1 MDREESRTGGVG
13 EGFEAETA
21 TQMEKR
27 ANSEEEVAGDFIAK
41 RPKTMRPFLTACP
54 ITYDML
60 CKRNTM

>member
-1 MDREESRTGGVG
+1 
-13 EGFEAETA
+13 
-21 TQMEKR
+21 MEKR